1 MTAVNDEG
9 GEINVARDRDGQE
22 DTIPRTMQKYQ
33 ARSEP
38 WMLVVDDNC
47 EYRYFGP

>member
-9 GEINVARDRDGQE
+9 GEINVARDTGGA
-22 DTIPRTMQKYQ
+22 DTIPGTMQKYK
-33 ARSEP
+33 ARGEP

-47 EYRYFGP
+47 EA